1 MATFPLS
8 ATSPSVSS
16 ARSSSGIAYH
26 RLRVSLVVLALAGL
40 IAYLA
45 LHGWSY
51 YRLSLEER
59 PLNPLHAQL
68 RSSGTI
74 GVKLGMLGVGMFG
87 VLFLYPLRKRWPW
100 LSRIGSTRR
109 WLDFHVVM
117 GIAAPIV
124 ISFHASFKFQG
135 LAGLAY
141 WIMIA
146 VALSGFVGRY
156 VYAQIP
162 RNIHSSKLTAGEL
175 EKQTAMLAEDL
186 AAQHTFDPAEIA
198 PLLQVPSA
206 AEVRKLG
213 LLHMFWMMGM
223 KDLARPFRI
232 ARLRRRF
239 LHGPETVATLGGIFA
254 SRNREVEL
262 IVANLRRQSWLLT
275 KTAFLDRTERVF
287 HLWHVVHRPFSLSFI
302 ALVIIHISVI
312 LFLGYY

>member
-1 MATFPLS
+1 MATLPLS
-8 ATSPSVSS
+8 ATSTS
-16 ARSSSGIAYH
+16 APRRAGEAVFHH
-26 RLRVSLVVLALAGL
+26 RVRVSFVALFVAGL
-40 IAYLA
+40 IVYLA
-45 LHGWSY
+45 LHGWTY
-51 YRLSLEER
+51 YRMSLEER
-59 PLNPLHAQL
+59 PLSPLHSQL

-109 WLDFHVVM
+109 WLDFHVLM
-117 GIAAPIV
+117 GITAPII

-162 RNIHSSKLTAGEL
+162 RSLNSAKLDAGEL
-175 EKQTAMLAEDL
+175 ERQTTALADSL
-186 AAQHTFDPAEIA
+186 ANQHTFDPAEIA
-198 PLLQVPSA
+198 PLLEVPSA
-206 AEVRKLG
+206 AAVRKLG
-213 LLHMFWMMGM
+213 LLPLLWAMSV

-239 LHGPETVATLGGIFA
+239 LHGSEVVTTLGGLFA
-254 SRNREVEL
+254 SRHKDVEA
-262 IVANLRRQSWLLT
+262 IVSNIRRQSWLLT
-275 KTAFLDRTERVF
+275 KMAFLDRTERIF

-302 ALVIIHISVI
+302 ALVIIHVSVI
-312 LFLGYY
+312 LILGYY